1 MQVEPICDT
10 LQERQMEKSGI
21 MFKRVRGNLEKPESA
36 ICVRL
41 MRRMFQ
47 FPSSPQK
54 EMELVPW
61 IALIITCQ
69 PRRRK
74 TEYFFKAH
82 NVC

>member
-10 LQERQMEKSGI
+10 LQKRKLTKKSGSI
-21 MFKRVRGNLEKPESA
+21 CERERGNLEKPESA

-54 EMELVPW
+54 EMELVP
-61 IALIITCQ
+61 
-69 PRRRK
+69 
-74 TEYFFKAH
+74 
-82 NVC
+82 

>member
-10 LQERQMEKSGI
+10 LQKRHMEKSGSI
-21 MFKRVRGNLEKPESA
+21 CERERGNLEKPESA

-54 EMELVPW
+54 EMELVP
-61 IALIITCQ
+61 
-69 PRRRK
+69 
-74 TEYFFKAH
+74 
-82 NVC
+82 